1 MAIARPLQI
10 ETQIADACATLTLA
24 GELDIATVPRLQEA
38 VEAALASDP
47 TRLIIDLRPLG
58 FLDSSGL
65 RQMLMLADRAGEEGW
80 ELLLVRPA
88 EQVLAIFQVTRAEE
102 NLPFVDEPPL
112 R

>member
-1 MAIARPLQI
+1 VAIARPLQI
-10 ETQIADACATLTLA
+10 ETRLEGPRATLTLV

-38 VEAALASDP
+38 VQAALAGQPSE
-47 TRLIIDLRPLG
+47 LVIDLRPLG

-80 ELLLVRPA
+80 ELILVRPA

-102 NLPFVDEPPL
+102 NLPFVDEPPP